1 MKPASLEA
9 ARAAK
14 VAALAALGSLGG
26 LAGIGIT
33 RAGSGY
39 ALKVNLSEPPSPE
52 GSVPEEFDG
61 VPVTVE
67 IVGPVRK
74 R

>member
-1 MKPASLEA
+1 MKVASLEE

-14 VAALAALGSLGG
+14 VVAVAALGSLGG

-39 ALKVNLSEPPSPE
+39 ALKVNLSAPPPA
-52 GSVPEEFDG
+52 GSAVPEEFDG